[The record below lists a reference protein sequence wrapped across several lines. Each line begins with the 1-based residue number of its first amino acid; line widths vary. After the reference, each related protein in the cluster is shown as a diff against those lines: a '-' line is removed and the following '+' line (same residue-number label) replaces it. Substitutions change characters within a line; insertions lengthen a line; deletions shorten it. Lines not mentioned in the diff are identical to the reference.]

1 MQYYTTLDYFS
12 RLYDKVGRQHGADLS
27 SKEAYEAWKLDINR
41 RLRDTVG
48 LDLCEPAPANPRLL
62 DIKEFET
69 FTREHWLIQTEPLV
83 EMPFFLLKPK
93 KPHNGGLILNP
104 HGHGGGKENNVADPE
119 NPWVQ
124 EMQKKFGEKPSFAQE
139 LAEAGYYVA
148 CPDARGTGE
157 RREKWEQGEEPE
169 NWRSNS
175 HREINQMAVGF
186 GILPDIK
193 AIKTMIRVRAVY
205 QPTPQNA
212 EVYNRIFPVFK
223 ALYKNN
229 KKAYAALNGAGPRKQ
244 EEKI

>member
-139 LAEAGYYVA
+139 LAEHGRIYGYRFRPGIMSPVPMPGARENAGRNGS
-148 CPDARGTGE
+148 RGRSRKTG
-157 RREKWEQGEEPE
+157 
-169 NWRSNS
+169 
-175 HREINQMAVGF
+175 A
-186 GILPDIK
+186 
-193 AIKTMIRVRAVY
+193 
-205 QPTPQNA
+205 PTPTGRSTRWPWA
-212 EVYNRIFPVFK
+212 SGCP
-223 ALYKNN
+223 
-229 KKAYAALNGAGPRKQ
+229 
-244 EEKI
+244 